1 MATEAEV
8 QALRNQIA
16 RLIGEKV
23 QLENRVIELE
33 RDRAEMAVEGLA
45 AAAVRSLRSAEEAMA
60 AEVPG
65 TNFRVP
71 ELELTVRG
79 YVAAR
84 DGAVLLRL
92 PRPEVA
98 VPPEHLGS
106 IRMLAVEVPAASATT
121 PSEQTERVPVPSPL
135 ITVLNDVR
143 ATFETWKPLVGRM
156 AARDIAK
163 RATELSNESHN
174 LSSAAA
180 QKALSGLSSAA
191 VRFGRSFAL
200 FAGKKKA
207 APFQTSAHKL
217 ASLVKQPA
225 KEPTSVAKAIRDLV
239 QCLTSTKPKRSPK
252 K

>member
-1 MATEAEV
+1 MATEEEV

-23 QLENRVIELE
+23 ELQNRVIELE

-45 AAAVRSLRSAEEAMA
+45 AAGVRSVRSAEEAMA

-71 ELELTVRG
+71 ELEVTVRG

-92 PRPEVA
+92 PRPELS
-98 VPPEHLGS
+98 VPPEHLGT
-106 IRMLAVEVPAASATT
+106 IRMLAVEVPSASTT
-121 PSEQTERVPVPSPL
+121 PQPQERVPVPSSL
-135 ITVLNDVR
+135 ATVLGDVR
-143 ATFETWKPLVGRM
+143 STFETWKPLVGRI
-156 AARDIAK
+156 AARDVAK
-163 RATELSNESHN
+163 RATELSNESHD

-180 QKALSGLSSAA
+180 QKALSGLSTAA
-191 VRFGRSFAL
+191 GRFGRSLVL
-200 FAGKKKA
+200 FAGKTKA
-207 APFQTSAHKL
+207 ADFQEAVQKL
-217 ASLVKQPA
+217 AHVLKESGKDQESLTA
-225 KEPTSVAKAIRDLV
+225 IMRGLILSVQSAI
-239 QCLTSTKPKRSPK
+239 PKRSRK

>member
-1 MATEAEV
+1 MATEEEL

-45 AAAVRSLRSAEEAMA
+45 AAGVRSVRSAEEAMA
-60 AEVPG
+60 AEAPG
-65 TNFRVP
+65 TNFRIP

-84 DGAVLLRL
+84 EGVVLFRL
-92 PRPEVA
+92 PRPELT
-98 VPPEHLGS
+98 VPPEHLGTV
-106 IRMLAVEVPAASATT
+106 RMLAVEVPSPSIT
-121 PSEQTERVPVPSPL
+121 PQQTERVPEPSSL
-135 ITVLNDVR
+135 ATALENVR
-143 ATFETWKPLVGRM
+143 TTFETWKPLAGRV

-163 RATELSNESHN
+163 RATELSKESHN

-180 QKALSGLSSAA
+180 QKALSGLSAA
-191 VRFGRSFAL
+191 AGRFGRSLAL

-207 APFQTSAHKL
+207 APFQASVQKL
-217 ASLVKQPA
+217 AGFLKESARDPGSLA
-225 KEPTSVAKAIRDLV
+225 ETIRDLLRCV
-239 QCLTSTKPKRSPK
+239 AAAEPKRSRK

>member
-1 MATEAEV
+1 MATEEEV

-23 QLENRVIELE
+23 ELQNRVIELE

-45 AAAVRSLRSAEEAMA
+45 AAGIRSVRSAEETMA
-60 AEVPG
+60 AEAPG
-65 TNFRVP
+65 TNFRIP

-84 DGAVLLRL
+84 DGVVLFRL
-92 PRPEVA
+92 PRPELT
-98 VPPEHLGS
+98 VPPEHLGTL
-106 IRMLAVEVPAASATT
+106 RMLAVEVPLASKT
-121 PSEQTERVPVPSPL
+121 PQQPERVPVPSPL
-135 ITVLNDVR
+135 ATVLDDVR
-143 ATFETWKPLVGRM
+143 TMFGTWKPLVGRA

-163 RATELSNESHN
+163 RATELSKESHN
-174 LSSAAA
+174 LSSVAA

-191 VRFGRSFAL
+191 GRFGRSLVL

-207 APFQTSAHKL
+207 APFQASVQKL
-217 ASLVKQPA
+217 ASALKETAQDPGSLAETIRELVRCVISA
-225 KEPTSVAKAIRDLV
+225 E
-239 QCLTSTKPKRSPK
+239 PKRTPK